1 MNRQRLIMVLILAV
15 IVPIGFLTKFYS
27 GPAENWVNNSFGG
40 LLYEIFWCLVIA
52 FLFTKIKP
60 IKIALWVF
68 FITCLLEILQ
78 LWHPSF
84 LELVRNNFIGR
95 TILGNSF
102 NLMDFPY
109 YFAGS
114 ILGYFILSGI
124 TGLSDKSTSIR
135 NTSSQ

>member
-1 MNRQRLIMVLILAV
+1 MNRQRLITVLILFV
-15 IVPIGFLTKFYS
+15 ITPLGFFTKFYS
-27 GPAENWVNNSFGG
+27 GPAEDWVNNSFGG

-60 IKIALWVF
+60 YKIALWVF

-109 YFAGS
+109 YFTGS

-124 TGLSDKSTSIR
+124 TRLSDKSTSIR